1 MSSQGSAS
9 SKRPLTNGSAAT
21 NQSHMQVEK
30 VGRDVVSCPNS
41 SLSMRTVNVDHVE
54 DVDARNMSMYT
65 HVDNHFD
72 GTHDLLTPENT
83 TLVQRHIPGNER
95 PDILRNPRFW
105 ISQTLA
111 VIVSSVILLAVVC
124 VGLMHRSPG
133 LIPRLIRLKGTP
145 LRSWDC
151 HGRWKGEKLV
161 KSPQYYARSCGF
173 DIADEQVETKD
184 GYYLRMH
191 RVICNDTEQMRR
203 GPGKGYPILIL
214 HGLFQSSGS
223 FITSEE
229 RSLAF
234 WLAAQGYQVY
244 LGNNRAA
251 YDMGHRRFSRY
262 APEFW
267 DYNIRDLA
275 LYDLPAM
282 VDYVR
287 QRTGYEKIAFIGH
300 SQGNATAFIA
310 LSRWFV
316 PELGTKLS
324 YFGALAPAVFA
335 GPLTK
340 CFPLSYMCKLDWP
353 TWRRLFG
360 VLDFIP
366 LMKCMSWVS
375 FQFRTIGRPLRH
387 TRRLATRCLVRKDVS
402 NPAYLFE
409 WNDTNWLSRRK
420 PKMFR
425 FTPQPVS
432 SAAMFWWGGKDSF
445 VTRGSLFEPDQQWF
459 EEHFPPLALYGGG
472 RDRLV
477 LTQPLV
483 EHIRKH
489 EPNVRLLRVKIQPEA
504 EHCDHYWAADA
515 VEWCFM
521 DIVGTWTINHQMI
534 SKIHDVIG
542 KTLSWSL
549 YNDSPLP
556 S

>member
-1 MSSQGSAS
+1 MSSQGSSS
-9 SKRPLTNGSAAT
+9 SKRPPADGTAAIP
-21 NQSHMQVEK
+21 SHVHVEK
-30 VGRDVVSCPNS
+30 VGLDVVSRPNS

-54 DVDARNMSMYT
+54 DVAARNMSLYA
-65 HVDNHFD
+65 HVDNNFD
-72 GTHDLLTPENT
+72 GSCDLLTPENT

-105 ISQTLA
+105 LSQTLA
-111 VIVSSVILLAVVC
+111 VILSSVILLAVVC
-124 VGLMHRSPG
+124 VGLVHRSLG

-145 LRSWDC
+145 FRSWDC

-161 KSPQYYARSCGF
+161 KDPQYYARNCGF
-173 DIADEQVETKD
+173 DLADEQVETKD

-244 LGNNRAA
+244 LGNNRAV

-287 QRTGYEKIAFIGH
+287 RRTGFEKIAFIGH

-310 LSRWFV
+310 LSRWFA

-324 YFGALAPAVFA
+324 YFAALAPAAFA

-366 LMKCMSWVS
+366 LMKCT
-375 FQFRTIGRPLRH
+375 F
-387 TRRLATRCLVRKDVS
+387 
-402 NPAYLFE
+402 
-409 WNDTNWLSRRK
+409 
-420 PKMFR
+420 
-425 FTPQPVS
+425 
-432 SAAMFWWGGKDSF
+432 
-445 VTRGSLFEPDQQWF
+445 
-459 EEHFPPLALYGGG
+459 
-472 RDRLV
+472 
-477 LTQPLV
+477 
-483 EHIRKH
+483 
-489 EPNVRLLRVKIQPEA
+489 
-504 EHCDHYWAADA
+504 
-515 VEWCFM
+515 
-521 DIVGTWTINHQMI
+521 
-534 SKIHDVIG
+534 
-542 KTLSWSL
+542 
-549 YNDSPLP
+549 
-556 S
+556 